1 MLQCSI
7 GSTRLLVAT
16 HLNVRAI
23 VLSDGV
29 HLTSW
34 HSRLLIEESGK
45 AGEIQLGLRI

>member
-16 HLNVRAI
+16 HLRVRAI
-23 VLSDGV
+23 VLSDRV

-34 HSRLLIEESGK
+34 HSRLLIEERGK
-45 AGEIQLGLRI
+45 AEEMQVGFSI